1 MRRFILMFALL
12 LGLMGATP
20 VHACPMCKYANENNQ
35 MSEAE
40 RARPK
45 AYMYSILF
53 MLAMPMT
60 LATGYGVAFY
70 RMSKKQQELM
80 SIEPLDDGPEIV

>member
-1 MRRFILMFALL
+1 MRRFILMSALL
-12 LGLMGATP
+12 FGMIGATP
-20 VHACPMCKYANENNQ
+20 VSACPMCKYANENNQ
-35 MSEAE
+35 QSEAE

-70 RMSKKQQELM
+70 RMSRKQQELM
-80 SIEPLDDGPEIV
+80 SIEPLNDGPEIV

>member
-1 MRRFILMFALL
+1 MRRTILMLALL
-12 LGLMGATP
+12 IGVIGATP
-20 VHACPMCKYANENNQ
+20 AQACPMCKYATENSQ

-40 RARPK
+40 MARPR

-60 LATGYGVAFY
+60 LVTGYGVAFY
-70 RMSKKQQELM
+70 RMSRKQQEMM
-80 SIEPLDDGPEIV
+80 SIEPLDDGPEIL